1 MNIPWWPANNW
12 GRGIESIW
20 NLGTSL
26 EMITS
31 NLFSFLSTCLLK
43 RRYNTSLHACRW
55 PTNRP
60 NPGNLTSQISWYAF
74 LPSSD
79 PPTHACLLSFPPS
92 PLSPSCICIS
102 PSHWHPYIEIFFLHA
117 SYDMRR
123 MGSLNYFHCTQV
135 VDCPSLHL
143 TSELF
148 LCMSSSL
155 TIGPT
160 HKLIHIYLPP
170 PVSPFLL
177 YMYLHP
183 PYIYIPQ
190 VLYMRRTDLGSRD
203 TDLPTQPSAHIDPS
217 PKNLAF
223 YLLHIHSQRFSY
235 ILSIVILACRC
246 LLN

>member
-1 MNIPWWPANNW
+1 MHASSP
-12 GRGIESIW
+12 
-20 NLGTSL
+20 SL
-26 EMITS
+26 P
-31 NLFSFLSTCLLK
+31 LPYHLLV
-43 RRYNTSLHACRW
+43 YVSL
-55 PTNRP
+55 PVIDI
-60 NPGNLTSQISWYAF
+60 LTSKSFSYM
-74 LPSSD
+74 LP
-79 PPTHACLLSFPPS
+79 
-92 PLSPSCICIS
+92 
-102 PSHWHPYIEIFFLHA
+102 
-117 SYDMRR
+117 YDMRR

-170 PVSPFLL
+170 PVSPFFL

-203 TDLPTQPSAHIDPS
+203 TDLTYPTQCADRSIPKESSFLS
-217 PKNLAF
+217 PTHSFSTLF
-223 YLLHIHSQRFSY
+223 LHSFHCNS
-235 ILSIVILACRC
+235 C
-246 LLN
+246 LQVST